1 MRFKAV
7 PIFTINQED
16 QKMDKILE
24 ILNEI
29 NDSIDYEN
37 EDALIDDELIDSVDL
52 TGLISELE
60 DAFDVE
66 IGMEEIIPENFNSV
80 EAMWDMIQRLR

>member
-1 MRFKAV
+1 
-7 PIFTINQED
+7 
-16 QKMDKILE
+16 MDKILE

>member
-1 MRFKAV
+1 M
-7 PIFTINQED
+7 E
-16 QKMDKILE
+16 KILE

-80 EAMWDMIQRLR
+80 EAMWEMIQRLR